1 MQLLAVFAA
10 MIGGAILG
18 GFLARK
24 ETSLAT
30 GGQAP
35 STAGGQDRF
44 CIQVTATCADG
55 SEAPTPCDC
64 AGRGG
69 VARIGGIA

>member
-24 ETSLAT
+24 ETT

-35 STAGGQDRF
+35 STAENQDRF